1 MMKKTGWLVT
11 LMFMLLL
18 AACSSEDTS
27 TPADT
32 EEDTATEE
40 QVEMEDEASSDEGM
54 MEEEGA
60 SEDGEMTEE
69 EETTEEEPAEE
80 EMTTEAEVVSGE
92 VASPLLAQG
101 ETTAFQFD
109 TVGTYAIH
117 CDPHPVMQM
126 TVTVEEGAELSGT
139 VEAQIADYE
148 FSEDLVVAPGTVII
162 WTNEDPVRHN
172 VAVTPEG

>member
-1 MMKKTGWLVT
+1 MKKIGWLLL

-18 AACSSEDTS
+18 TACSSEDTS

-54 MEEEGA
+54 MEDEEA
-60 SEDGEMTEE
+60 SEDGEM
-69 EETTEEEPAEE
+69 TEEEPAEE
-80 EMTTEAEVVSGE
+80 EMTTEAEVVSGD

-109 TVGTYAIH
+109 TVGTYGIH
-117 CDPHPVMQM
+117 CDPHPVMKM